1 VSVTFTKDFG
11 RYNFA
16 GTEKSYCVTLRTP
29 FGNASQTWPLT
40 DEPSIDGCLP
50 SDVLDLIE
58 ARLKS
63 YLWTSFRERD
73 GATIAAIREHANE
86 IDIAYVQGR
95 IAAARKAI
103 ERDERLL
110 AELMEEAS

>member
-1 VSVTFTKDFG
+1 MSATFYKNLG

-16 GTEKSYCVTLRTP
+16 GTEKSYCVALHTP
-29 FGNASQTWPLT
+29 YGNISQTWPED
-40 DEPSIDGCLP
+40 DEPDISGCLP

-63 YLWTSFRERD
+63 FLYTSRFEKD
-73 GATIAAIREHANE
+73 KATIAAIREHANE
-86 IDIAYVQGR
+86 LNVLYVKNR

-110 AELMEEAS
+110 AGLVEEAS

>member
-1 VSVTFTKDFG
+1 MNATFYKNFG

-16 GTEKSYCVTLRTP
+16 GTEKSYCVTMHTP
-29 FGNASQTWPLT
+29 YGNISTTWPA
-40 DEPSIDGCLP
+40 DEEPEISGCLP

-58 ARLKS
+58 TRLKS
-63 YLWTSFRERD
+63 FLYSSHRD
-73 GATIAAIREHANE
+73 KDAATIAAIREHANE
-86 IDIAYVQGR
+86 LDVLYVKNR

-110 AELMEEAS
+110 AGLQETAS

>member
-1 VSVTFTKDFG
+1 MSATFDKNFG

-16 GTEKSYCVTLRTP
+16 GTEKSYCVSLHTP
-29 FGNASQTWPLT
+29 YGNVSQTWPAD
-40 DEPSIDGCLP
+40 DEPDISGCLP

-63 YLWTSFRERD
+63 YLYSSHREKD

-86 IDIAYVQGR
+86 LDVLYVQNR
-95 IAAARKAI
+95 ITAARRAI

-110 AELMEEAS
+110 AGLVEAA